1 MPWRAVNSRTCPAR
15 GNQLAW
21 QNISM
26 QPEAVHVAQAIL
38 KNAGMLPVEIE
49 LLQEMAALKEL
60 LGSTR
65 DEPEKDKLRKS
76 LKEKQVQFDLLLE
89 RRKR

>member
-1 MPWRAVNSRTCPAR
+1 
-15 GNQLAW
+15 
-21 QNISM
+21 M

-49 LLQEMAALKEL
+49 LLQEMAVLKEL
-60 LGSTR
+60 LGSAR